1 MESEVVSSYFSR
13 ENENQRASNE
23 ISDDFLHL
31 VDELNNSL
39 ENIKLPRA
47 IECIYNPTLYARQ
60 TFEIYIRKYCNTKKD
75 IMYFGMNP
83 GPWGM
88 SQTGVPFGE
97 IKSVRDW
104 LGIDGPVNKPLN
116 EIKNRPVQGFQ
127 CTRTEVSGKRF
138 WGVIKE
144 ICGTPDNFF
153 KTSFVYNYLPQQ
165 WMKNSGCNLTPG
177 DFKYTILT
185 TYSTLGDKMLA
196 WNYASLI
203 LAKNVLPQTKP
214 LEGTPTPN

>member
-1 MESEVVSSYFSR
+1 MFRQTSE
-13 ENENQRASNE
+13 
-23 ISDDFLHL
+23 
-31 VDELNNSL
+31 
-39 ENIKLPRA
+39 RA

-116 EIKNRPVQGFQ
+116 EIKDRPVQGFQ
-127 CTRTEVSGKRF
+127 CTRTEV
-138 WGVIKE
+138 
-144 ICGTPDNFF
+144 CD
-153 KTSFVYNYLPQQ
+153 
-165 WMKNSGCNLTPG
+165 
-177 DFKYTILT
+177 
-185 TYSTLGDKMLA
+185 
-196 WNYASLI
+196 
-203 LAKNVLPQTKP
+203 
-214 LEGTPTPN
+214 